1 MEGDP
6 SMRRRRE
13 KGGKRVARGEA
24 KARAFSAGFPLSHG
38 QQQGAAQHQAQGGGN
53 LDISSNN
60 SRSTNGEKNKR
71 GRQCVGEEE
80 VDFARLDR

>member
-1 MEGDP
+1 MEEVS
-6 SMRRRRE
+6 SMS
-13 KGGKRVARGEA
+13 GGGEGERGVARA
-24 KARAFSAGFPLSHG
+24 PRDHVFSAGFPLSHG

-60 SRSTNGEKNKR
+60 SRSTNGEKNKH

-80 VDFARLDR
+80 VDSARLDR